1 MGPLFFSGG
10 EADAIRLLM
19 YLHAYAAQGVG
30 QPRLVLPSAVILRQ
44 HHRRKLGLPP
54 VSDTEHARSRRGI
67 VYQIHQIRRVKAHSR
82 FPLQHWLLLAVYR
95 TAGKRGAFVQHLH
108 QRRTLRLPT
117 LTLAM
122 TIIE

>member
-1 MGPLFFSGG
+1 MQ
-10 EADAIRLLM
+10 
-19 YLHAYAAQGVG
+19 LHTHAAQGVG
-30 QPRLVLPSAVILRQ
+30 QPRLILRGAVILRQ
-44 HHRRKLGLPP
+44 HHRRKLSLPP
-54 VSDTEHARSRRGI
+54 VRDAEHARSRRGV
-67 VYQIHQIRRVKAHSR
+67 VYEIRQIRRVKSHPRLA
-82 FPLQHWLLLAVYR
+82 LQHWLQLAVYR